1 MGLREWKWPW
11 AADTEHRAD
20 QDLTNYT
27 DQVIGRML
35 SDSEGSRIR
44 PDAIA
49 AVETCLGLYESVFA
63 SAVVEPMDQRTA
75 SITPAILGLA
85 GRELGRTGNALF
97 RFDIQRGR
105 NLELIP
111 VTSFL
116 IQGAPHPSEWRYSVN
131 LSGPSEIRTQHDV
144 PSEGIVHFR
153 LRTSADAAWRG
164 RSPISIA
171 SGTSKLAAKIEAA
184 LVSEQAFRPARLV
197 YSDLVSDNL
206 HTLIQDVR
214 RGGLAFVGGNDD
226 QAGPTPSTRNPHVI
240 QPDPAEAEVSLR
252 TETAQSVLSMFGIP
266 SSLFQGSGDS
276 DARESWR
283 RFVLGTMAPMLR
295 VCESE
300 LRLKMDRPEL
310 TLSLES
316 LRAGDA
322 QGRARATAAR
332 ALATKNLVAS
342 GMSISDAR
350 AAAGI

>member
-1 MGLREWKWPW
+1 MGLKHAWRGLF
-11 AADTEHRAD
+11 ATEHRAD

-63 SAVVEPMDQRTA
+63 SAVVEPLDQRTA

-97 RFDIQRGR
+97 RFDVQMGR

-144 PSEGIVHFR
+144 PAEGIVHFR
-153 LRTSADAAWRG
+153 LRASADAAWRG

-197 YSDLVSDNL
+197 YSDLLSDNL
-206 HTLIQDVR
+206 HTFIEDVR
-214 RGGLAFVGGNDD
+214 KGGLSFIGGQDD
-226 QAGPTPSTRNPHVI
+226 QAGPTPSTRSPHTI
-240 QPDPAEAEVSLR
+240 QPDPAAAEISLR
-252 TETAQSVLSMFGIP
+252 SATAQSVLSMFGIP
-266 SSLFQGSGDS
+266 PSLFGATGDS

-283 RFVLGTMAPMLR
+283 RFVLGTMGPMLN
-295 VCESE
+295 VCQAE
-300 LRLKMDRPEL
+300 LRLKLDRPEL

-316 LRAGDA
+316 LRAGDL
-322 QGRARATAAR
+322 QGRSRATAAR
-332 ALATKNLVAS
+332 ALAARNLVTAGLS
-342 GMSISDAR
+342 VEDAR
-350 AAAGI
+350 EAAGI